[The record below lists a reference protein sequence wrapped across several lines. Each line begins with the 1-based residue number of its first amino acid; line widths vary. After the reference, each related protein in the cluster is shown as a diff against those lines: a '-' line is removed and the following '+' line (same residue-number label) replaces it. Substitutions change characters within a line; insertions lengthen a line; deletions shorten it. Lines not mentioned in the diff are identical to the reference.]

1 MSLINVVLK
10 SDDGVVLTGSKV
22 WLTRMSESATVLMG
36 TGLVTPSTTISDEH
50 LMTGKD
56 AEKSL
61 YVIHKALVRNDG
73 ASDNDYVGIHILTEN
88 GASYYF
94 VKKFSELVAET
105 VSSDKNQSA
114 GKPIARWYPGHTY
127 TYTFTLNKQGIQNVT
142 ASLTPWIEVK
152 ATGQTITLED

>member
-1 MSLINVVLK
+1 
-10 SDDGVVLTGSKV
+10 
-22 WLTRMSESATVLMG
+22 
-36 TGLVTPSTTISDEH
+36 
-50 LMTGKD
+50 MTGAD

-61 YVIHKALVRNDG
+61 FVIRQALARSDS

-114 GKPIARWYPGHTY
+114 GKAIARWYPGHTY